1 MNGWASSS
9 ITSGEGF
16 DNASSILA
24 FTTAKAKSQILKPL
38 TAKQRELAYR
48 WLVHGP
54 MRVVAQPLYMGLLNA
69 EFIAHR
75 AVDALSAVKPAADL
89 RNVTAILKTFERP
102 RRLRSLVRSIRRFYP
117 DLRIIVIDDSRD
129 PEPLP
134 GVTTHIMPY
143 DSGLGAGRSKGLSLV
158 ETKYVLNLDDDFVF
172 FNRTDLPRALD
183 LMERYSNI
191 DIMGGM
197 VIDLPLYITRDYRRA
212 DLFESSVASL
222 VPAGQRIG
230 GLEVYDKVADF
241 FVARTD
247 RIRLVDWDPALKR
260 VVHADFFTR
269 AKGNLVTVYNRG
281 LQVLHARNPFD
292 TAYLSIRFNTGDDL
306 AYLSQKFARPWGVS
320 PDSDYGG

>member
-1 MNGWASSS
+1 
-9 ITSGEGF
+9 
-16 DNASSILA
+16 
-24 FTTAKAKSQILKPL
+24 LKPL
-38 TAKQRELAYR
+38 TAKQKKLAYR

-54 MRVVAQPLYMGLLNA
+54 MRAVAQPLYLGLLNA
-69 EFIAHR
+69 EIIAHR

-89 RNVTAILKTFERP
+89 VNVTAIIKTFERP
-102 RRLRSLVRSIRRFYP
+102 GRLRSLVRSIRRFYP

-129 PEPLP
+129 PVPLP

-143 DSGLGAGRSKGLSLV
+143 DSGLGAGRSKGLSMV

-183 LMERYSNI
+183 LMERCSDI

-197 VIDLPLYITRDYRRA
+197 VIDLPLYITHDYRRA

-222 VPAGQRIG
+222 VPAGQRIA

-241 FVARTD
+241 FIARTD

-260 VVHADFFTR
+260 IVHADFFTR
-269 AKGNLVTVYNRG
+269 AKGNLVTVYNLDLR
-281 LQVLHARNPFD
+281 VLHVRNPFD
-292 TAYLSIRFNTGDDL
+292 TAYLNIRFNTGEDL
-306 AYLSQKFARPWGVS
+306 AYLTQKYSRPWGVS
-320 PDSDYGG
+320 PDSDYRG